1 MEEIALLVI
10 VADIITQSMVLII
23 VMRHS
28 LMEMAEEMR
37 EVVEVAEVVE
47 DAEAVEVVAVAE
59 VVADAVDVEVENCIL
74 ELKSNL
80 TDLE

>member
-1 MEEIALLVI
+1 MRLVI

-47 DAEAVEVVAVAE
+47 AAEAVEVVAVAE

-80 TDLE
+80 THLE